1 MNKWIILTLL
11 LFQAVILFAAN
22 TVKINVTAP
31 ENIEAGKEFTISFEI
46 YKNNLTG
53 FARLEIFLPVGF
65 RPGKIDAGGATC
77 IIQNDLLKI
86 IWIELP
92 EKPIVTV
99 SVSVTADKRIA
110 GYKELYGNF
119 HYIQNKQRTK
129 VPLEIVPFQV
139 KNDNK
144 QITNEP
150 ENKIITGFKP
160 VIPQKNLVQ
169 ETVYRVQIAAYKKR
183 LGKEII
189 SELYA
194 APAYVN
200 EENMDGLYKYTIGD
214 FISRD
219 DADIFRQKC
228 GVSGAFVVMYENGIR
243 VIK

>member
-1 MNKWIILTLL
+1 M
-11 LFQAVILFAAN
+11 
-22 TVKINVTAP
+22 
-31 ENIEAGKEFTISFEI
+31 
-46 YKNNLTG
+46 
-53 FARLEIFLPVGF
+53 
-65 RPGKIDAGGATC
+65 
-77 IIQNDLLKI
+77 KI

-99 SVSVTADKRIA
+99 SVSMTVDKRIA

-129 VPLEIVPFQV
+129 VPLEIVPFHV

-144 QITNEP
+144 SLANEP
-150 ENKIITGFKP
+150 GKEMITDLKT

-169 ETVYRVQIAAYKKR
+169 KTVYRVQIAAYKKR

-214 FISRD
+214 FTSRD

-243 VIK
+243 IIK